1 MTDKHPA
8 SITPS
13 NSGHS
18 IGHWEG
24 TTLVVDTIGFAP
36 GVLQPP
42 TRSSDKMHIVER
54 FTLASD
60 NNSIKREWTVEDPV
74 YLAAPLK
81 GGDTVLVSDVPFEKQ
96 QCKEL
101 TPEFAPR

>member
-1 MTDKHPA
+1 
-8 SITPS
+8 ITPS
-13 NSGHS
+13 NTGHS

-24 TTLVVDTIGFAP
+24 TTLVVDTVGFTP

-42 TRSSDKMHIVER
+42 TRTSDKMHIVER

-60 NNSIKREWTVEDPV
+60 NNSIKREYTVEDPV

-81 GGDTVLVSDVPFEKQ
+81 GSDTVFVSTCPSRSSSARSSRPSSRRAE
-96 QCKEL
+96 
-101 TPEFAPR
+101 PRA

>member
-1 MTDKHPA
+1 MD
-8 SITPS
+8 
-13 NSGHS
+13 
-18 IGHWEG
+18 G

-42 TRSSDKMHIVER
+42 TRSSDKMHVVER

-60 NNSIKREWTVEDPV
+60 SNSIKREYTVEDPV

-81 GGDTVLVSDVPFEKQ
+81 GSDTVLVSDIPFEPT